1 MKKAFKQILKFIGY
15 LLCYIAYP
23 FSFLVPRNEKKIAFG
38 CYRGAF
44 CDNSKYLFIKLAE
57 EGRDV
62 VWLSTKRSTVRQVRA
77 LGLPAKWVFSPDG
90 AWRALRS
97 KYWVVSSYTSDI
109 FWAFSGGAQVLNLWH
124 GVGVKRIE
132 YNSLSGPLYD
142 RYIRK
147 TFKETFFHP
156 ESYRKPERLVVGSR
170 ELTAMFSSAFR
181 IPEGHC
187 IECGYPRNAILTVGS
202 SEIEDFIT
210 RYEPASTTDLCAKLS
225 CYSKVWLYMPTW
237 RESQREIFSQG
248 MDLDAIQS
256 IFQERNEFLLLKPH
270 SNTLVGGLK
279 DYSNIMLLDGGMDVY
294 PLLPLTDVLITDY
307 SSILYDYI
315 LMEGKSVV
323 LYLYDKREYLDA
335 HSSYFPFD
343 ENTTGQVAES
353 FAELLDIMSGGLESI
368 DEVRRAALIKKFWG
382 EKAFD
387 YKDILNYLS

>member
-1 MKKAFKQILKFIGY
+1 MKKAFKQILKFFGY

-23 FSFLVPRNEKKIAFG
+23 FSFLIPRNGKKIAFG

-44 CDNSKYLFIKLAE
+44 CDNSKYLFIELAE
-57 EGRDV
+57 KGHDV
-62 VWLSTKRSTVRQVRA
+62 VWLSTKRSTIRQVRA
-77 LGLPAKWVFSPDG
+77 LELPAEWVFSPRG

-109 FWAFSGGAQVLNLWH
+109 FWTFSGGAQVLNLWH

-147 TFKETFFHP
+147 TFKEAFFHP

-187 IECGYPRNAILTVGS
+187 LECGYPRNRMLRADSRQL
-202 SEIEDFIT
+202 EDFIT
-210 RYEPASTTDLCAKLS
+210 RYEPASIVDLCAKLS
-225 CYSKVWLYMPTW
+225 SFSRVWLYMPTW

-256 IFQERNEFLLLKPH
+256 IMKERNELLLLKPH
-270 SNTLVGGLK
+270 SNTVVEGL
-279 DYSNIMLLDGGMDVY
+279 DTYSNIMLLDGRMDVY
-294 PLLPLTDVLITDY
+294 PLLPHTDVLITDY

-315 LMEGKSVV
+315 LMKGKSVV
-323 LYLYDKREYLDA
+323 LYLYDKQEYLDA

-343 ENTTGQVAES
+343 ENTIGQTAGS
-353 FAELLDIMSGGLESI
+353 FTELIDIMRSGPQDINE
-368 DEVRRAALIKKFWG
+368 ERRAALIKKFWG

-387 YKDILNYLS
+387 YKDILDWLP